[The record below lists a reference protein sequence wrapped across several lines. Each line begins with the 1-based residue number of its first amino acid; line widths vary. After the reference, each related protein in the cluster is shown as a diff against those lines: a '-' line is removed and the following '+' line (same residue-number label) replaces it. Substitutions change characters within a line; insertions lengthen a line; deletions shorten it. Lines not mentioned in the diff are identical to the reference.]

1 MVFREGY
8 QTAGLYPGNMILYSL
23 SLLDK
28 NKIGGIRLMID
39 DSYLLADTI
48 SHIGQRRRERKK
60 GYYVSGIPCK
70 NHSGLNLI
78 FNRPKRNR
86 KCPICGAKL
95 FLVSEVDEF
104 EIARIK
110 SWATGNLY
118 IEGSHA

>member
-1 MVFREGY
+1 
-8 QTAGLYPGNMILYSL
+8 MILYSL

-28 NKIGGIRLMID
+28 NKIGDIRLMID

>member
-1 MVFREGY
+1 
-8 QTAGLYPGNMILYSL
+8 
-23 SLLDK
+23 
-28 NKIGGIRLMID
+28 MID

-118 IEGSHA
+118 IEGNHA

>member
-1 MVFREGY
+1 
-8 QTAGLYPGNMILYSL
+8 
-23 SLLDK
+23 
-28 NKIGGIRLMID
+28 MID

-60 GYYVSGIPCK
+60 GISVSGIPCK

-104 EIARIK
+104 EIAPHQ
-110 SWATGNLY
+110 SWRNRKFIYRRKVMLNLIVRLGCMY
-118 IEGSHA
+118 QAANYMH